1 MTAANS
7 LGTIAVSGPVVV
19 DDFVPLVTVPESAT
33 VARGHLARIVYRLHD
48 PYCER
53 LLVSIRIV
61 SSAGKVVK
69 SITAGWLAA
78 GRHALGFTASA
89 RGSYRITI
97 EARDRAMN
105 VGRGETVLSAS

>member
-1 MTAANS
+1 MPNGSYSFTVTAANS

-53 LLVSIRIV
+53 LLVSI
-61 SSAGKVVK
+61 
-69 SITAGWLAA
+69 
-78 GRHALGFTASA
+78 ASFPLRA
-89 RGSYRITI
+89 RS
-97 EARDRAMN
+97 
-105 VGRGETVLSAS
+105 